1 MQSQEGVLSY
11 TIVID
16 LHDVKHKT
24 ILYENNKLKKKKII
38 ELPLGQIKFSFSYTI
53 VMKNN

>member
-24 ILYENNKLKKKKII
+24 ILYENNKLKKKKMI

>member
-24 ILYENNKLKKKKII
+24 ILYENNKLKKKKKW
-38 ELPLGQIKFSFSYTI
+38 LNYR
-53 VMKNN
+53 

>member
-24 ILYENNKLKKKKII
+24 ILYENNKKKKKMI